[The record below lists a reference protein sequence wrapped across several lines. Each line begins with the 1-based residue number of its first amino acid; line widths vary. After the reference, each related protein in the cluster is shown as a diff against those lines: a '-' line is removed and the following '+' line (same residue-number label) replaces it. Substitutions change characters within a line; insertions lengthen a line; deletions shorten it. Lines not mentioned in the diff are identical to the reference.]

1 MRRAFTV
8 RDGLSTVAVM
18 ALLCTILPAGTVWT
32 QDEPSGKNVVEV
44 VEQFEA
50 ASKTKDLDAV
60 MKAVAVPYHYGG
72 DKIIRERGKLR
83 AEMKAEIEAATGA
96 GPAKHK
102 VERVQRYKDFRPLVG
117 DEGQLKRLDEA
128 MGTDGWVV
136 TLRVWE
142 QGQAAPLSP
151 DGAYPLTLLVR
162 IQDGKA
168 KVVGAYNYRGAAS

>member
-1 MRRAFTV
+1 MRRAFPV

-18 ALLCTILPAGTVWT
+18 ALLCAVLPAGTGWT
-32 QDEPSGKNVVEV
+32 QDEPSRRRVAEA
-44 VEQFEA
+44 VEQFVV
-50 ASKTKDLDAV
+50 ASRAKDLDAV
-60 MKAVAVPYHYGG
+60 MNAVAVPYYYDG

-96 GPAKHK
+96 ATAKHK
-102 VERVQRYKDFRPLVG
+102 VERVQRYKDFRPSVS
-117 DEGQLKRLDEA
+117 DVGQLKIIDEA

-142 QGQAAPLSP
+142 QGRTAPLSP

-162 IQDGKA
+162 IQD
-168 KVVGAYNYRGAAS
+168 